1 MSIADFAEKIYVELD
16 KLNLHSSSIRVDIS
30 EIIDYAFR
38 IQSEKDDI
46 EKKLQTEI
54 QKLLIQLQQKQKYL
68 LNQSKQVIFDFEKIE
83 LLLYEKN
90 EYKMLHD
97 CIDFVKACK
106 MNLQKRNLLNWDSE
120 QISDDA
126 FLCSNSL
133 NMQKT
138 ILFAQEN
145 KKLQEIIQNINKS
158 SISLSQKE
166 QLVYNIIKSQTKTLS
181 PKQHVILDDVL
192 NISYQPNNKKTN
204 LSILSSIQFPDQI
217 NTNNTKLNI
226 LGDKILLLTN
236 EGFKDCASPKFQ
248 FSSLSPIKPIQVN
261 KDKSLKS
268 HRSSLILG
276 SFQNSEIKSQ
286 QKLIIPRIKIE
297 KLEELKEKDDT
308 DYKEMNKKYG
318 SFNSQDNI
326 NNKSNHMD
334 TNKKKNRKQLCLFEK
349 QSFYDKSTFLN
360 IVSNVTRSKETKDT
374 DNRRSDSQKSR
385 ERNQTFHCGQPQ
397 QSKFLKELM
406 QRVYSRNNPIKKP
419 YKISE
424 FEKKQLSLLIGNIK
438 KQKSLHN

>member
-16 KLNLHSSSIRVDIS
+16 KMGLHSSSIRVDIS
-30 EIIDYAFR
+30 EIIDFAFR
-38 IQSEKDDI
+38 MQYEKEDI
-46 EKKLQTEI
+46 ETKLQTEI
-54 QKLLIQLQQKQKYL
+54 DRLVIQLSQKQKCL
-68 LNQSKQVIFDFEKIE
+68 LHQTKQVIFDFEKIE

-97 CIDFVKACK
+97 CIDFIKACK
-106 MNLQKRNLLNWDSE
+106 LNIQKRNIQNWDSE
-120 QISDDA
+120 QKSDDA

-138 ILFAQEN
+138 IQFAQEN

-192 NISYQPNNKKTN
+192 NISYQPNNKKGN
-204 LSILSSIQFPDQI
+204 LSILSSIQFQDQI
-217 NTNNTKLNI
+217 NTKLNK

-248 FSSLSPIKPIQVN
+248 FSSLSPIKPLQEI
-261 KDKSLKS
+261 KDKSIKS

-276 SFQNSEIKSQ
+276 SFQNTENKSQ
-286 QKLIIPRIKIE
+286 QQFIIPRIQIE
-297 KLEELKEKDDT
+297 KLEDLKEKDDT
-308 DYKEMNKKYG
+308 DYKEINKKYG
-318 SFNSQDNI
+318 SLNSQDN
-326 NNKSNHMD
+326 NNKSNNMH
-334 TNKKKNRKQLCLFEK
+334 TNKKKNPKQLSLFEK
-349 QSFYDKSTFLN
+349 QSFYDRSTFIN
-360 IVSNVTRSKETKDT
+360 IGTNNPRSKETKDT

-406 QRVYSRNNPIKKP
+406 QKVYSRNNPIKKP

-424 FEKKQLSLLIGNIK
+424 FEKKQLSLLIGRAK
-438 KQKSLHN
+438 KQQSLHN